1 MEKNMK
7 KHTYTYISVCV
18 YICAF
23 VYIHT
28 HKTELLCCTP
38 ETNILNQLYLNF
50 KKKKFLLIFNEQ
62 KYKIRTESC
71 LKYIPVKN
79 IQEATT

>member
-38 ETNILNQLYLNF
+38 ET
-50 KKKKFLLIFNEQ
+50 IFNEQ